1 MAMKNNKTSKIGP
14 TPKVSDVEI
23 IEAGQ
28 KLAAINKNITG
39 FSLRQTLGGK
49 GDFKRLMKVWTE
61 YDESQTS
68 NDDSSLPLTSEVK
81 SAIDDATLSLS
92 QSVESIVTEIFNK
105 VSSGAQEHIYAAI
118 NLAESRQ
125 KKADAEMHDAMNIIK
140 ELEDVLSTTEISL
153 KESES
158 VVDELRHTN
167 TELTNEIKG
176 LHFDLQEQCK
186 LLEVASMENEEL
198 IKSNEITEA
207 HVESLRQS
215 NEDLRADKA
224 SLQKEVEYI
233 KKEAFKKSQ
242 EHERQIR
249 DALNN
254 LESKFDSAA

>member
-1 MAMKNNKTSKIGP
+1 MTNNKTSKLGP
-14 TPKVSDVEI
+14 TPKVSDIEI

-28 KLAAINKNITG
+28 KLAAINKNISG
-39 FSLRQTLGGK
+39 FSLRQALGGK
-49 GDFKRLMKVWTE
+49 GDFKRLMRVWTE
-61 YDESQTS
+61 YSESQACS
-68 NDDSSLPLTSEVK
+68 YENSLPLTPEVK

-92 QSVESIVTEIFNK
+92 QSLESIVTDIFNK

-125 KKADAEMHDAMNIIK
+125 KKADVEIFDAMNIIE
-140 ELEDVLSTTEISL
+140 ELEGILSATEISL
-153 KESES
+153 KDSES

-167 TELTNEIKG
+167 TELTNEIKE

-186 LLEVASMENEEL
+186 LLEVTSMENEEL
-198 IKSNEITEA
+198 IKSSEITEA

-224 SLQKEVEYI
+224 SLQKEVEDI